1 MTIGELMPRL
11 SGVTTSP
18 LVGASPEILER
29 TVAAITYDSRRVEEG
44 AVFVAVRGQQFDG
57 TRFVPE
63 AVSHGAVL
71 VVASSGRPDDAHVP
85 WLTVTDERVA
95 LAELSAAF
103 YGDPS
108 QELTVVGVTGTN
120 GKTTTTYLIS
130 AIFDAA
136 GWSCGRIGSVGYRTG
151 VRETV
156 ADRTT
161 PEAPEVQSLLRKMVD
176 QGCTACAMEVSSHAL
191 GMRRVEGTQ
200 FAAAVFSN
208 LTRDHLDYHPDMEHY
223 FATKRRLF
231 EMLRGGAPAIINV
244 DDPYGEQI
252 AATADRPVTYG
263 ITAAADVSAVG
274 IDSTLEGSS
283 IEVRTPR
290 GHLRIRT
297 KLPGRLNVYNVLA
310 AVATA
315 VALDVPFRAIE
326 QGVAGLD
333 GVPGRFEI
341 VSTSDDDVS
350 VIVDFAH
357 TDDALRSVLAA
368 VRKLCHGRVITV
380 FGCGGNRDAAK
391 RPLMGAVADRLS
403 DLVVVTSDNPRHEE
417 PDAIIAEIR
426 LGIEAPADSL
436 QPTHVG
442 IADRGDAI
450 GHAVD
455 QAKPGDAVVI
465 AGKGHETHQLIGE
478 ERRPFNDR
486 LVALTALDR
495 RRARVRF
502 SQPQAE

>member
-1 MTIGELMPRL
+1 MTVGDLMSRL

-18 LVGASPEILER
+18 LVGASPAILER
-29 TVAAITYDSRRVEEG
+29 AVAAITYDSRRVEEG
-44 AVFVAVRGQQFDG
+44 TVFVAVRGQQFDG

-63 AVSHGAVL
+63 AASHGAVL
-71 VVASSGRPDDAHVP
+71 VVASSDRPDDAHVP

-108 QELTVVGVTGTN
+108 RELTVVGVTGTN

-151 VRETV
+151 VSETV
-156 ADRTT
+156 AERTT
-161 PEAPEVQSLLRKMVD
+161 PEAPEVQALLREMVD

-191 GMRRVEGTQ
+191 AMRRVEGTQ

-208 LTRDHLDYHPDMEHY
+208 LTRDHLDYHPNMEHY

-231 EMLRGGAPAIINV
+231 EMLQEGAPAIINV

-252 AATADRPVTYG
+252 AATAGRPVTYA
-263 ITAAADVSAVG
+263 ITAAADITAVG

-283 IEVRTPR
+283 IEVKTPR
-290 GHLRIRT
+290 GHLHIRT
-297 KLPGRLNVYNVLA
+297 RLPGWLNVYNVLA

-326 QGVAGLD
+326 QGVARLD

-368 VRKLCHGRVITV
+368 VRELCNGRVITV
-380 FGCGGNRDAAK
+380 FGCGGNRDATK
-391 RPLMGAVADRLS
+391 RPLMGAVAERLS
-403 DLVVVTSDNPRHEE
+403 DLVVVTSDNPRSED
-417 PDAIIAEIR
+417 PDAIIEEIR
-426 LGIEAPADSL
+426 LGIEAPTDSL

-455 QAKPGDAVVI
+455 QAEPGDAVVI

-486 LVALTALDR
+486 LVAVTALDR

>member
-297 KLPGRLNVYNVLA
+297 KLLGRLNVYNVLA

-326 QGVAGLD
+326 QGVSGLD
-333 GVPGRFEI
+333 GVPGRFEV

-368 VRKLCHGRVITV
+368 VRELCHGRVITV

-478 ERRPFNDR
+478 EQRPFNDR

>member
-1 MTIGELMPRL
+1 MTIAELIPRL

-44 AVFVAVRGQQFDG
+44 AVFVAVRGQKFDG
-57 TRFVPE
+57 TRFVAE

-326 QGVAGLD
+326 QGVSGLD

-368 VRKLCHGRVITV
+368 VRELCHGRVITV

-391 RPLMGAVADRLS
+391 RPLMGAVADSLS

-442 IADRGDAI
+442 ISDRGDAI